1 MHLKKSKNKKK
12 EIKKRS
18 KSIRRIR
25 KSKKSKKLKG
35 GICDLSFITELIPV
49 EVLDTELP
57 FFNEV
62 HIILVERFNLQ
73 NRIDDN
79 NPDNICELIRSL
91 YNLYIQVLGHL
102 RRTFSF
108 LQNPLIR
115 QRPELI
121 SAELITDNIINKQ
134 RTTMYIL
141 SYYIT
146 NLISLLRST

>member
-25 KSKKSKKLKG
+25 KSKKLKG

-49 EVLDTELP
+49 YVLDTELP

-62 HIILVERFNLQ
+62 NLILVERFNLQ
-73 NRIDDN
+73 DRIDDN

-102 RRTFSF
+102 RQTFSF
-108 LQNPLIR
+108 LQNPIIR
-115 QRPELI
+115 QRPDLI

-134 RTTMYIL
+134 RTTIYIL

-146 NLISLLRST
+146 TLISLLRL